1 MAVYKEKSWVL
12 WHICRSKMY
21 DIQGIKDESRE
32 MGVHHSVVRV
42 AGVHIFC
49 EVRDIIDG
57 TVYWV
62 KDVYCKTQSNH

>member
-1 MAVYKEKSWVL
+1 
-12 WHICRSKMY
+12 MY
-21 DIQGIKDESRE
+21 DIQGIKDDSRE

-57 TVYWV
+57 TVY
-62 KDVYCKTQSNH
+62 